1 MKIEFEMAKLNPTTK
16 VSLDLVPGQIAE
28 TEKGFIVP
36 IVLPTPDGKQIP
48 ISAIECKLLDVENG
62 VQRIAVNAIQCING
76 ELGEPTLLNY
86 VLIDLKQFVLPTDE
100 NEIVLAVTATP
111 VQKTKAS

>member
-16 VSLDLVPGQIAE
+16 VSLDLVPGQTTE

-36 IVLPTPDGKQIP
+36 IVLPTSDGKQIP
-48 ISAIECKLLDVENG
+48 VSAIECKLLDVENG
-62 VQRIAVNAIQCING
+62 VQRIAVSAIQCIDG
-76 ELGEPTLLNY
+76 ELGEPTLLNN

-100 NEIVLAVTATP
+100 NEIVLTATSTP
-111 VQKTKAS
+111 TPKTKAS

>member
-16 VSLDLVPGQIAE
+16 VSLDLVPGQTTE

-48 ISAIECKLLDVENG
+48 VSAIECKLLEVENG
-62 VQRIAVNAIQCING
+62 VQRIAVSAIQCIDG

-86 VLIDLKQFVLPTDE
+86 VLINLKQFVLPTDE
-100 NEIVLAVTATP
+100 NEIVLAVTTTP
-111 VQKTKAS
+111 SPKTKAS